1 MLRRALLLTA
11 GLFLLLP
18 LYASFAQDA
27 GDETPTLTPSPTPE
41 AGVIVRHAYELI
53 FPVELEFSLI
63 VSVPPSDIQSGQVIL
78 SQDSGFQ
85 QTIPLNL
92 DTDIN
97 LANANSLE
105 IRKAIRFELN
115 NAPRPFE
122 RLDYE
127 WRLTSV
133 RGTDNLERWLLFQ
146 PDDVEWQHT
155 PADALRMY
163 WHDDNLAANIL
174 REELQPAIDQIA
186 SDTETSP
193 SLDFAIYSPGFEI
206 CVPEEDDESTLV
218 YPGRPQYSCSL
229 DDLRDYYGN
238 HGIAF
243 IQPPDSGFDTLQNEM
258 IEVMVIQAY
267 APGWVGRGVPV
278 WFAEGLAQLYRQNIN
293 VGAVEIARSA
303 EAQDMLLPPSRLENL
318 LPEDA
323 DAFDQRLW
331 DAQSYTLVLY
341 LADTFGEDAPIDLAT
356 AFPETESFDAALQN
370 ITGMTFA
377 ENFRLWRQW
386 LRSDEADN

>member
-41 AGVIVRHAYELI
+41 AGVIVRHGYELI

-63 VSVPPSDIQSGQVIL
+63 VSVPPSDIQSGEVIL

-97 LANANSLE
+97 LANADSLE

-127 WRLTSV
+127 WRLNSV

-186 SDTETSP
+186 SHTGTSP
-193 SLDFAIYSPGFEI
+193 SLDFAIYSPDFEI
-206 CVPEEDDESTLV
+206 CVPDEEDESTLV
-218 YPGRPQYSCSL
+218 YPGHPQYSCSL

-318 LPEDA
+318 LPDDA

-331 DAQSYTLVLY
+331 DAQSYTLLLY

-356 AFPETESFDAALQN
+356 AFPEAESFDVALQN
-370 ITGMTFA
+370 ITGMTLA